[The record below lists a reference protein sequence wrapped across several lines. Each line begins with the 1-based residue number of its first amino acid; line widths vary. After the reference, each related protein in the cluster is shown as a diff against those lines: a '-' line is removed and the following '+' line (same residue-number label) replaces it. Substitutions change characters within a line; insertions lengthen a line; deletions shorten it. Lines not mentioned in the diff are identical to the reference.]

1 VTELST
7 HDAQALARAIGELAM
22 MAHRAIPEAAQALA
36 ARLRDHLG
44 VTGDDVP
51 NTGRTMSLMER
62 PNVQLALNALAER
75 SASWEVLGLNADA
88 HHYPGFS
95 LAAMVTGAWR
105 GSGEGPRQ
113 YEDIDV
119 GPGATLPCL
128 MGGIILTEHDGQ
140 PVAAL
145 VVAAEHHEPVLR
157 LEVAAPDR
165 AVAESFLHRVTELM
179 EEHNVF
185 RGQIVTFAY
194 GRFGNFGL
202 SFASI
207 PRVMRD
213 QIVLRA
219 GELDAIEE
227 HTIGISACADEL
239 RAAGHHVKRGLLLFG
254 PPGTGKTHTISYLL
268 GCMAG
273 RTTII
278 LSGPAVAAVGQAGTI
293 ARSLQPATIVIE
305 DVDLIAMDRG
315 FPGGE
320 HNALLFQLLN
330 EMDGLADDADVLFI
344 LTTNRADL
352 LEPALAAR
360 PGRVDQAVELALPD
374 APARRALLELYIGE
388 PVGDTEGDRLVERT
402 EGAAPAFIKELARR
416 AALVR
421 MRATREGTE
430 LSAMDAADRA
440 MDAMLTHATPTLLRT
455 LAAPGVPATDEPGP
469 VGGWVAHPAPFFDD
483 GLE

>member
-7 HDAQALARAIGELAM
+7 DDARALARAIGELAM
-22 MAHRAIPEAAQALA
+22 MAHQAIPDAAQALA
-36 ARLRDHLG
+36 ARLQAHLG
-44 VTGDDVP
+44 VSGDDVP

-62 PNVQLALNALAER
+62 PNLQLALNALAEQG
-75 SASWEVLGLNADA
+75 AAWEVIGLNADA

-95 LAAMVTGAWR
+95 LAAMVTGAWH

-119 GPGATLPCL
+119 GPGVTLPCL
-128 MGGIILTEHDGQ
+128 RSGIILTEHDGR

-145 VVAAEHHEPVLR
+145 VAAAEHHEPVLTF
-157 LEVAAPDR
+157 EVAAPER

-179 EEHNVF
+179 EERNVF
-185 RGQIVTFAY
+185 RGQVVMFAY

-202 SFASI
+202 SFATI
-207 PRVMRD
+207 PQVARE

-227 HTIGISACADEL
+227 HTIGISACAEAL

-268 GCMAG
+268 GRMTG
-273 RTTII
+273 RTTVI
-278 LSGPAVAAVGQAGTI
+278 LAGPAVAAVGQAGTI

-360 PGRVDQAVELALPD
+360 PGRIDQAVELALPD

-388 PVGDTEGDRLVERT
+388 AVDGREGDRLVERT

-416 AALVR
+416 ATLVR
-421 MRATREGTE
+421 MRVERAGSE
-430 LSAMDAADRA
+430 LSVMEAAHQA

-455 LAAPGVPATDEPGP
+455 LAAPGAPAIDEPGA
-469 VGGWVAHPAPFFDD
+469 VGGWGAHPAPFFDD
-483 GLE
+483 GME